1 MGPAA
6 SSSVDGPSGTRAG
19 YLDHPGPATVT
30 APAKAAAVDLCLHL
44 IHLDHGRHNRQRGR
58 PSQTRAR
65 NRRQSGPH
73 AGLRSPW
80 GRTTTR
86 RRLSPRQCCPRGTT
100 CLGPAHRDPF
110 QGRGPP
116 CLRRRCVA
124 TASATQRAKPPAAMG
139 RDSPS
144 YRPGHEQPRHL
155 KGQPGGSNTTGRRP
169 RDTSMTPSLAS
180 TAIAR

>member
-110 QGRGPP
+110 QGPGSTLSTATMCGHCISHAARQ
-116 CLRRRCVA
+116 
-124 TASATQRAKPPAAMG
+124 TASCHG
-139 RDSPS
+139 
-144 YRPGHEQPRHL
+144 PRFAEL
-155 KGQPGGSNTTGRRP
+155 STRP
-169 RDTSMTPSLAS
+169 RTTAS
-180 TAIAR
+180 PERSAWRIQHDWAPTA